1 MSLHVILI
9 LRVTS
14 CYLHVKSV
22 KLHVITR
29 NNM

>member
-14 CYLHVKSV
+14 RNLHVKSV
-22 KLHVITR
+22 RLHVITC
-29 NNM
+29 NYM